1 MDFRPKSGLLQV
13 VRRMLSSAAF
23 FRGPGKVRTNVP
35 PYFSSGSAGRL
46 VCLPDERLFRG
57 GREKGSVVSYS
68 FSVLIAVVVRR
79 AADHPLE
86 GTAEILGILIA

>member
-1 MDFRPKSGLLQV
+1 MDFRPKGGLLQV

-23 FRGPGKVRTNVP
+23 FGDRERCEPIP

-68 FSVLIAVVVRR
+68 FSVLIPVIVRR
-79 AADHPLE
+79 AAYHPLE